1 MKTKSQYSCMYLV
14 PPEIYSRLLD
24 SADAREKIK
33 VQELNAAEVGNENG
47 AFPNLPLTPDHDAN
61 TSQDNDNG
69 DDDDYGG
76 DDGGDDGG
84 GRYDPPPRRPSTSSS
99 SSRQSSHGST
109 TDTASE
115 TDNYLQNN
123 PNNQNAVLN
132 NRLQKSL
139 QQYSDSEDDSPFSN
153 NFAQHPQV
161 LRRSLD
167 PVITPQPLQST
178 SSKNLFSSNFARHP
192 QLLSPSIDPSQ
203 NLVLENNLGP
213 ELQRIMND
221 MIKIRSA
228 ALEQQRV
235 LQDINKKAQ
244 SLKTKNKSKTNN
256 IIQAIENISRHAVNN
271 VNNQQQTTLRA
282 IEYIPQQPENQ
293 TNPLNSQTI
302 TSQTQ
307 PFIPQ
312 PGTSRAQPLIP
323 QPGTSTTQPLIPQPG
338 TSTTQDSNITQSSGA
353 IRKSYPCDICKIIFI
368 TNKLLIQH
376 KKDFHSSQ
384 TAEKAKKNHYISWKN
399 DKNQKR
405 SKLSEKKR
413 NEWKKLKNEI
423 SSKKKKNLQVISLKD
438 GDISMEDNIE
448 NGNSDVS
455 MADSIVVPNL
465 NSFSMESISV
475 LKCKLCPATF
485 NTQKGLERHIKN
497 IHETDAKYNPK
508 NKQGIKRKIENTN
521 GNIIEK
527 SSNTKKQATHF
538 YKCKLCSAS
547 FKVKKTHDRHLKNIH
562 STNEDYKYN
571 LQQGKKR
578 KRELDTPQKKS
589 RLMNLKKNQNYKKWK

>member
-1 MKTKSQYSCMYLV
+1 MKNKSQYSCMYLV

-33 VQELNAAEVGNENG
+33 VQELNATEVGNENG
-47 AFPNLPLTPDHDAN
+47 AFPNLPDTPDHDAN
-61 TSQDNDNG
+61 TSQDDNG
-69 DDDDYGG
+69 DDDYGG

-84 GRYDPPPRRPSTSSS
+84 RYDPPPPRHSTSS

-115 TDNYLQNN
+115 TENYLQNN
-123 PNNQNAVLN
+123 PNYQNAVLS
-132 NRLQKSL
+132 NRQQRFL
-139 QQYSDSEDDSPFSN
+139 QQYSDSEDDSPFSS
-153 NFAQHPQV
+153 NFAQHPQL

-167 PVITPQPLQST
+167 PVITPQPLQSP
-178 SSKNLFSSNFARHP
+178 SSKNLFSSNFAQHP
-192 QLLSPSIDPSQ
+192 QSFSPSIEPSQ
-203 NLVLENNLGP
+203 NRVLENNIGP
-213 ELQRIMND
+213 ELERIMND

-235 LQDINKKAQ
+235 LRDINKKAQ
-244 SLKTKNKSKTNN
+244 SLKTNKKSKTNN
-256 IIQAIENISRHAVNN
+256 IIQAIEHISRPVVNT
-271 VNNQQQTTLRA
+271 VNNQQQTTLKA

-312 PGTSRAQPLIP
+312 QGTSTTQPLIP
-323 QPGTSTTQPLIPQPG
+323 QPGTRTTQPFIPQPG

-384 TAEKAKKNHYISWKN
+384 TAEKAKKNNYISWKN

-405 SKLSEKKR
+405 SKLFEKKR
-413 NEWKKLKNEI
+413 NEWKKLKKEI

-448 NGNSDVS
+448 NSNSNVS
-455 MADSIVVPNL
+455 MTDSIVVPNL

-475 LKCKLCPATF
+475 LQCKLCPATF

-497 IHETDAKYNPK
+497 IHETDANYNPK

-527 SSNTKKQATHF
+527 STNKKKQATHF

-547 FKVKKTHDRHLKNIH
+547 FKEKKTHDRHLKNIH

-578 KRELDTPQKKS
+578 KRQSDTPKKES
-589 RLMNLKKNQNYKKWK
+589 RLINSRNQNYKKWK

>member
-1 MKTKSQYSCMYLV
+1 MKNKSQYSCMYLV

-33 VQELNAAEVGNENG
+33 VQELNATEVGNENG
-47 AFPNLPLTPDHDAN
+47 AFPNLPDTPDHDAN
-61 TSQDNDNG
+61 TSQDDNG
-69 DDDDYGG
+69 DDDYGG

-84 GRYDPPPRRPSTSSS
+84 RYDPPPPRHSTSS

-115 TDNYLQNN
+115 TENYLQNN
-123 PNNQNAVLN
+123 PNYQNAVLS
-132 NRLQKSL
+132 NRQQRFL
-139 QQYSDSEDDSPFSN
+139 QQYSDSEDDSPFSS
-153 NFAQHPQV
+153 NFAQHPQL
-161 LRRSLD
+161 LRYSLD
-167 PVITPQPLQST
+167 PVITPQLLQSP
-178 SSKNLFSSNFARHP
+178 SSKNLFSSNFAQHP
-192 QLLSPSIDPSQ
+192 QSFSPSIEPSQ
-203 NLVLENNLGP
+203 NRVLENNIGP
-213 ELQRIMND
+213 ELERIMND

-235 LQDINKKAQ
+235 LRDINKKAQ
-244 SLKTKNKSKTNN
+244 SLKTNKKSKTNN
-256 IIQAIENISRHAVNN
+256 IIQAIEHISRPVVNT
-271 VNNQQQTTLRA
+271 VNNQQQTTLKA

-312 PGTSRAQPLIP
+312 QGTSTTQPLIP
-323 QPGTSTTQPLIPQPG
+323 QPGTRTTQPFIPQPG

-384 TAEKAKKNHYISWKN
+384 TAEKAKKNNYISWKN

-405 SKLSEKKR
+405 SKLFEKKR
-413 NEWKKLKNEI
+413 NEWKKLKKEI

-448 NGNSDVS
+448 NSNSNVS
-455 MADSIVVPNL
+455 MTDSIVVPNL

-475 LKCKLCPATF
+475 LQCKLCPATF

-497 IHETDAKYNPK
+497 IHETDANYNPK

-527 SSNTKKQATHF
+527 STNKKKQATHF

-547 FKVKKTHDRHLKNIH
+547 FKEKKTHDRHLKNIH

-578 KRELDTPQKKS
+578 KRQSDTPKKES
-589 RLMNLKKNQNYKKWK
+589 RLINSRNQNYKKWK